1 MITKNNKLA
10 IIKLGLAFT
19 LLCSMIFSP
28 NIVIAED
35 NEYDYESYQLDAVYE
50 AIDYIEYFHLDSPT
64 QEELIDQAI
73 EGMVNNLND
82 PYSRYISPS
91 ELEEEGLFDY
101 EYVGIGLETVVK
113 DKSLIIDRIYPDSP
127 ASTINLEIGDI
138 IVGIDG
144 TSIKGLTQDEI
155 QELFE
160 GKEGSAIELTIV
172 RDGRKVNVELTRELV
187 THPLIISEVISEGVG
202 YIRLFEFAEEMD
214 IPFTEQLNELEED
227 GLETLILD
235 LRDNPGG
242 LIYTLENIAKQ
253 FMDKKILMFT
263 RDNVNDM
270 DPIVILDGKTIDY
283 EIIILVNE
291 NTASASEALSV
302 ALQEHDLAT
311 VIGQQSYGKGHI
323 QNLIPLSNGGVISVT
338 SHEYFDPSKNIV
350 DGVGVIPDIEVKEEI
365 PQLIS
370 ALQMSGIEKIELVKN
385 DYSVFINDI
394 AFYDYF
400 EFIQKENEVFVP
412 SRILAA
418 LVDGQI
424 SWNQTEK
431 AIEIKTD
438 EQELL
443 LPAVDDHVVLQEGI
457 TYVNVSYFKEYFT
470 QINWQLEND
479 ELTITN

>member
-1 MITKNNKLA
+1 MITKNKLA
-10 IIKLGLAFT
+10 MIKLGLAFIVS
-19 LLCSMIFSP
+19 CSIIFP
-28 NIVIAED
+28 TNKVLAED
-35 NEYDYESYQLDAVYE
+35 SELDYELYSVDAVNE
-50 AIDYIEYFHLDSPT
+50 AIDYIEYLHLDSPT

-73 EGMVNNLND
+73 EGMINNLND

-101 EYVGIGLETVVK
+101 EYIGIGVETVVK

-127 ASTINLEIGDI
+127 ASRNDLEIGDS
-138 IVGIDG
+138 IVAIDG
-144 TSIKGLTQDEI
+144 TPIKGLTKDEI
-155 QELFE
+155 HKLFE
-160 GKEGSAIELTIV
+160 GKEGSSIELTII
-172 RDGRKVNVELTRELV
+172 RDSRKVNVELTRGIV

-202 YIRLFEFAEEMD
+202 YIRLFEFAEEVD
-214 IPFTEQLNELEED
+214 IPFNEQLIELKED

-242 LIYTLENIAKQ
+242 LIYILENIAKQ
-253 FMDKKILMFT
+253 FMNKKILMFT

-270 DPIVILDGKTIDY
+270 DPIVILDGETIDY

-291 NTASASEALSV
+291 NTASASEALSA

-323 QNLIPLSNGGVISVT
+323 QNVIPLSNGGVISIT
-338 SHEYFDPSKNIV
+338 SHEYFDPSKNTIE
-350 DGVGVIPDIEVKEEI
+350 GVGVIPDIEVKEEI
-365 PQLIS
+365 PQIIS
-370 ALQMSGIEKIELVKN
+370 ALQMAGIEKIELVKN
-385 DYSVFINDI
+385 DYSIFVNDI

-400 EFIQKENEVFVP
+400 DYIQKENEIFVP
-412 SRILAA
+412 SRILTA
-418 LVDGQI
+418 LVNGEI
-424 SWNQTEK
+424 NWNPTEK

-443 LPAVDDHVVLQEGI
+443 LPTADKNVVFQEGT
-457 TYVNVSYFKEYFT
+457 TYVNINHFKEYFT
-470 QINWQLEND
+470 QIDWQLESG